1 MSYAR
6 RTRAGGGCC
15 DNCTCGVAGA
25 CPDCIGRTRFRA
37 QLRPLG
43 SVQSQPVPRVL
54 SGVTSQPLVRG
65 GIFRGDSLGDM
76 SDPTLVDAVNQR
88 ADQIV
93 QLIDEQNK
101 SRKLALII
109 AGASALFAA
118 VKLGLVAFPHI
129 KARVS

>member
-6 RTRAGGGCC
+6 RRAGGGCC
-15 DNCTCGVAGA
+15 DNCTCGVGGV
-25 CPDCIGRTRFRA
+25 CPDCVGRTRFRA

-43 SVQSQPVPRVL
+43 SVTSQPIPRVAL
-54 SGVTSQPLVRG
+54 GSVTSQPLVRG
-65 GIFRGDSLGDM
+65 VLAGSSLGDT
-76 SDPTLVDAVNQR
+76 DPATLDAINQR

-93 QLIDEQNK
+93 ALIDEQNK

-129 KARVS
+129 KARVA